1 MTMTTSTSG
10 RGAALARIAPL
21 SGLVFGGLTIA
32 GDTIIGPFPEGDTSA
47 DQLPGYYATHAG
59 HVATGAA
66 LWYWATLFFAVFGV
80 ALAAR
85 LRRVAVPAPVV
96 WTVLIGTA
104 IETVFS
110 AIGAAQGSLLAE
122 IGVEPHV
129 SPAAL
134 QAWQMSLSMWG
145 SSAGIVLLLVAVGVA
160 GFGYRA
166 LPRWLAGFGLLLAVV
181 QLAPVEQVAFLGS
194 LVFLLWAAVAGIVL
208 TVRPGISVSRN
219 DRQPVEVG

>member
-1 MTMTTSTSG
+1 MTTHTAIERRSPG
-10 RGAALARIAPL
+10 LQRLAPL
-21 SGLVFGGLTIA
+21 AGLIFAGLTIA
-32 GDTIIGPFPEGDTSA
+32 GDTIIGPFPEADAPA

-59 HVATGAA
+59 HVAAGAA

-80 ALAAR
+80 VLASR
-85 LRRVAVPAPVV
+85 FQRRAVPAPVV

-104 IETVFS
+104 VETVFS

-122 IGVEPHV
+122 IGVEPHL

-134 QAWQMSLSMWG
+134 QAWQISLSMWG

-166 LPRWLAGFGLLLAVV
+166 LPRWLAGAGLLLAAA
-181 QLAPVEQVAFLGS
+181 QLAPAEQVAFIAA
-194 LVFLLWAAVAGIVL
+194 LVFLLWAAATAIVL
-208 TVRPGISVSRN
+208 AARPGVPVLPRQ
-219 DRQPVEVG
+219 QPVPVS